1 MPQSKN
7 RHPHKH
13 VQHHG
18 KPSEKPS
25 ENHPKHKK
33 ANQSIIVS
41 VIFFALIGLGIS
53 YFIGSSSVIALVIG
67 ALAGGVVG
75 YIFALQVNKS
85 LLKK

>member
-13 VQHHG
+13 VQHHD
-18 KPSEKPS
+18 KPS

-33 ANQSIIVS
+33 TNQSIIVS

-53 YFIGSSSVIALVIG
+53 YFIGSSSVVALIIG

-85 LLKK
+85 LSKK